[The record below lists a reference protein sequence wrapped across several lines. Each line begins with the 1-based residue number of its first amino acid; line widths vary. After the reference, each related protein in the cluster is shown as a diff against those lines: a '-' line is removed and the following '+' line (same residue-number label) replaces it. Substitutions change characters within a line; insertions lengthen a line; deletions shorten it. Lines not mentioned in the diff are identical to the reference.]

1 MTNLL
6 FFNRLIFVDRF
17 AVQSIFPWHFS
28 ILSISLLIEVT
39 IALCVWSGRSSVAGF
54 IIISTRVWFCRFLH
68 SEKSSIIA
76 FFKIE
81 VEAIREGLSVAEDS
95 ILELIRCLF
104 ARIMLD
110 LLQVLFSTLS
120 SSWFEFAFELLGDNP
135 NVFLRIFFQ
144 PCSMT
149 RFLLWDVFM
158 RNARGNKI
166 KYSIILLIITGN
178 VVELKITT
186 TIIPMMTPIISK
198 TEIMKV
204 TWAFTLILFNC
215 NSSFWSCWSKAF
227 SDLGGFC
234 ACLKIRF

>member
-1 MTNLL
+1 MNVLL
-6 FFNRLIFVDRF
+6 VLSWGIL
-17 AVQSIFPWHFS
+17 FPG
-28 ILSISLLIEVT
+28 LK
-39 IALCVWSGRSSVAGF
+39 
-54 IIISTRVWFCRFLH
+54 
-68 SEKSSIIA
+68 SE
-76 FFKIE
+76 F
-81 VEAIREGLSVAEDS
+81 EG
-95 ILELIRCLF
+95 I
-104 ARIMLD
+104 
-110 LLQVLFSTLS
+110 
-120 SSWFEFAFELLGDNP
+120 GDNP

-204 TWAFTLILFNC
+204 T
-215 NSSFWSCWSKAF
+215 
-227 SDLGGFC
+227 
-234 ACLKIRF
+234 